1 MFLGAFRA
9 ELTIY
14 YNIIQSYKLKQ
25 NRAFRE
31 YLSQSKLSRFPPK
44 IHRPNQKSLHTA
56 FKKLLQVIKY
66 NEETSRFAA
75 PTHNSK
81 HTNDGC

>member
-9 ELTIY
+9 ELTKY

-25 NRAFRE
+25 HRAFRE

-44 IHRPNQKSLHTA
+44 MHRPNQKELTYRFQKA
-56 FKKLLQVIKY
+56 L
-66 NEETSRFAA
+66 TS
-75 PTHNSK
+75 HQI
-81 HTNDGC
+81 